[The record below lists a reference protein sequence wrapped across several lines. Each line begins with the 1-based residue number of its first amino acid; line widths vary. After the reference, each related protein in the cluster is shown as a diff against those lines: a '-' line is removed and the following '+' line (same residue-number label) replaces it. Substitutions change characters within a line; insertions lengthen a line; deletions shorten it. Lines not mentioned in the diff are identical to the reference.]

1 MTFYGITGLFNAL
14 TAFVVGTLV
23 FWKHEGDVRRITFTR
38 FALSIAVWSIF
49 YFFWQLANS
58 EAAAAW
64 LARILFVG
72 CYFIPSC
79 FFHHVV
85 TLTGEHRKLGK
96 NRLIRLGYLASFLFL
111 ILFPTRLVIQGV
123 IAKPFFPYWPHK
135 GILFDFYTAFFFF
148 FVGYGN
154 WILYLAYRKSS
165 TRSRRQ
171 FGILLLG
178 STIAFLGGA
187 TNFFL
192 LYDIPIPPFGNV
204 IVPLFMLI
212 TSYSIMRYKFMDIQV
227 VITRT
232 GILAA
237 IYGVVL
243 GVPFLLGSFGRP
255 PLMEWFGVSW
265 WLVPLILCTIL
276 ATIGPFAYAY
286 LRRQAEAR
294 LLKEQRRYQR
304 TLQLASRG
312 MTQVRNVDRL
322 SNLITRLVSRTVGMT
337 HASLFLWDETHQS
350 YVLRAS
356 HGPKRLSLQSRY
368 ALEASHPLIRWL
380 VEHRRPLTA
389 DDAVQ
394 HPDRTLR
401 SELEALESMLVIP
414 GLMEHRLTGF
424 LALGP
429 KRSGAWYSSDDLHAF
444 STLANEASV
453 AIENAGSYEELL
465 KVNEQ
470 LKAASERLLR
480 QERLAAAGQFA
491 AGMAHEIKNPLSAIK
506 TFAQYLPEKYM
517 DPAFREKFFRI
528 VQEEIDRINTI
539 IQELSDFARPA
550 PLQLKSV
557 RLSELL
563 DDTLSLLSNQCLKQ
577 GIEIRNSSNDNGL
590 VIHADPQ
597 QLKQVLLNLL
607 LNGMEAMEG
616 GGRLEVATQLKGD
629 QAVLRVSDTG
639 AGIAPEYLSQV
650 WDPFFTTKERGMG
663 LGMAI
668 VKGVVERHGGSIH
681 LSSTLG
687 KGTTVEVSFPVRPPA
702 S

>member
-294 LLKEQRRYQR
+294 LLKEQRRYHRTLQLASRPMTPAPSPPAPPRRRAGARLLKEQRRYQR

-337 HASLFLWDETHQS
+337 HASLFLCDETHQS

-424 LALGP
+424 LALCP
-429 KRSGAWYSSDDLHAF
+429 QRSGAWYSTDDLHAF

-480 QERLAAAGQFA
+480 QERL
-491 AGMAHEIKNPLSAIK
+491 
-506 TFAQYLPEKYM
+506 
-517 DPAFREKFFRI
+517 
-528 VQEEIDRINTI
+528 
-539 IQELSDFARPA
+539 
-550 PLQLKSV
+550 
-557 RLSELL
+557 
-563 DDTLSLLSNQCLKQ
+563 
-577 GIEIRNSSNDNGL
+577 
-590 VIHADPQ
+590 
-597 QLKQVLLNLL
+597 
-607 LNGMEAMEG
+607 
-616 GGRLEVATQLKGD
+616 
-629 QAVLRVSDTG
+629 
-639 AGIAPEYLSQV
+639 
-650 WDPFFTTKERGMG
+650 
-663 LGMAI
+663 
-668 VKGVVERHGGSIH
+668 
-681 LSSTLG
+681 
-687 KGTTVEVSFPVRPPA
+687 PPPPPRR
-702 S
+702 